1 MNRVARIIAGALLW
15 AAGAPHVLAECWV
28 LVPQTGKIVFTG
40 TQAGAPVHGTFSEYA
55 GRVCIH
61 AGDPAASRIRVS
73 VRTASVDTQ
82 LPELDK
88 ALRGPDFFNSA
99 RWPQAVFDS
108 ESVKPL
114 GPGRYQVTGKLTL
127 RDVTREISVPIR
139 LTPAGGGDARLS
151 GQWSLQRLDYH
162 IGLGQWADTEWVGN
176 RVEILF
182 SVALKP
188 VAGK

>member
-1 MNRVARIIAGALLW
+1 MSRVARIAAGALLCVT
-15 AAGAPHVLAECWV
+15 GAPHVLAECWA
-28 LVPQTGKIVFTG
+28 LVPQAGKIVFTG

-99 RWPQAVFDS
+99 RWPQAMFDS

-188 VAGK
+188 VTGK